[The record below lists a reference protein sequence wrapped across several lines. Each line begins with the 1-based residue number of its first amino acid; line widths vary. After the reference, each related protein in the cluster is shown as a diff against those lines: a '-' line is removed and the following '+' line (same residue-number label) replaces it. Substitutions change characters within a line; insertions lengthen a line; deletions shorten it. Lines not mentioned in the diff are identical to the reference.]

1 MGCRCARN
9 FIAVGSGVHMFSVL
23 LHVFGSLIT
32 VFGGSCFPGFFP
44 LALSPAGLSILYDK
58 YLFYPSKDLSPP
70 RTISGV
76 ECQPLRFK
84 LDNGNDIT
92 CRYFQRP
99 EAKYL
104 ILVSHGNGGNMSNR
118 GVIVEHLLKNTDC
131 SVLLYDYEGY
141 GQSDGEPSTKG
152 ILVDGLAV
160 FDYAVDQLGFAPS
173 KIILYGESLGCA
185 VTCSVASKRTPRGI
199 IFQSGFFS
207 LPTAAKSLMPA
218 LKIMPGFVFPEPRLD
233 NSKILIAEHPPL
245 LILHGKNDKVI
256 PFKHGSELFK
266 RASEPKLFVPLE
278 NSGHNDIYFA
288 DVGLVDSSIAE
299 FVRGLENMP

>member
-1 MGCRCARN
+1 MLMHLLFTCLFVFVLPCLN
-9 FIAVGSGVHMFSVL
+9 LSV
-23 LHVFGSLIT
+23 F
-32 VFGGSCFPGFFP
+32 
-44 LALSPAGLSILYDK
+44 YDK
-58 YLFYPSKDLSPP
+58 YLFYPSSELTPP
-70 RTISGV
+70 TAIAGV

-84 LDNGNDIT
+84 LDSGNEVT

-99 EAKYL
+99 EAKNL

-141 GQSDGEPSTKG
+141 GQSGGEPSTKG
-152 ILVDGLAV
+152 ILVDGLAT
-160 FDYAVDQLGFAPS
+160 FDYAADKLGYPPC

-185 VTCSVASKRTPRGI
+185 VTCSISSKRKPLGI
-199 IFQSGFFS
+199 IFQSGFYS

-218 LKIMPGFVFPEPRLD
+218 LKVMPGFVFPEPRLD
-233 NSKILIAEHPPL
+233 NGKILIAEHPPL

-256 PFKHGSELFK
+256 PFKHGAELFK

-278 NSGHNDIYFA
+278 NSGHNDIYSA
-288 DVGLVDSSIAE
+288 DAGLVDSTIAE
-299 FVRGLENMP
+299 FVRGLESMPGGGR